1 MLGNEPHEPWLAPPD
16 RHQPSTR
23 SRSAPDTQGK
33 ETRGQQWPPRT
44 KGAPRRAHSSR
55 HAKGNWIMCSATG
68 EICLLTYSALIQIG
82 RKHIPTTDGWT
93 KLPTVVEPE
102 PPSWNQEQSSR
113 KANSTRQAWLISL
126 LLYVTTVSRTNQS
139 CLTHTMMHIRNTPN
153 SLSGQASRLAAC
165 KQSHGQPSQ
174 RECGRV

>member
-1 MLGNEPHEPWLAPPD
+1 MDVVLIAFFNYCNIELTVLLYTGIWHPKSKSHMLGNEPHEPWLDPPD

-139 CLTHTMMHIRNTPN
+139 PVLHMQWCI
-153 SLSGQASRLAAC
+153 
-165 KQSHGQPSQ
+165 
-174 RECGRV
+174 